1 MTPLS
6 SAQPIRVLLV
16 DDDRSWSEFTAD
28 LLRDCGPLF
37 ALTYVADF
45 DSAVEGFAAGT
56 FDVALVDYRLGAR
69 TGVELL
75 RTAEV
80 QNADVPV
87 IMLTSDARVDGEAL
101 AAGAVDYLVKT
112 ELTAPM
118 LQRALR
124 YAVERHRTSSQQAH
138 LASIVES
145 SADAIF
151 SRSLEGHLLSWNNG
165 AERLYG
171 YQASEII
178 GRHVSMLLASEDR
191 AALPSIL
198 GTIIAGACIQQREL
212 NCVHKD
218 GRIFPVLMTISPTRD
233 RRGRVVGAAT
243 VAHDISESRK
253 TQRELD
259 HIFNL
264 SPDMLCTSN
273 YEGYFTRTNA
283 TWQRVLGYRAEDLQ
297 QQPFL
302 SFVHP
307 DDHEITIAEMSR
319 LAEGETTFGFT
330 NRYRTK
336 AGDYRWIEWHAKA
349 DTASRLIYAVARDQT
364 EHRLLEQQLRQAQKM
379 EAVGQLAGGVAHD
392 FNNILTAIT
401 GFSEFVLERVAPG
414 DPIEPDV
421 HQILKACDRA
431 GALTRQ
437 LLAFSRKQ
445 ILAPEVLDIGAVVSR
460 MTAMLGRIIGE
471 DIELA
476 IRTPPGLGLVNADRG
491 QLEQVLLNLA
501 VNARD
506 AMPSGGKLL
515 IEVANVTLDRGF
527 ATRHPGSSAG
537 PHVMLGVSDTG
548 CGMTEQ
554 VRARLFEPFFTTK
567 ELGKGTGLGLATV
580 YGIVK
585 QSGGSIWVYSEPGI
599 GSTFKIYLPRTDAA
613 PTADADSSSSPE
625 RLDGIETV
633 LVVEDQVEVR
643 QVVQMTLER
652 RGYRVL
658 QAAGAAEAEAK
669 LVAHGAP
676 IAMLLTDVVM
686 PQMSG
691 SALAARLQRHQPNLR
706 VLFMSGYTD
715 DAVVRHGVLTR
726 DAAFLEKPFTAT
738 GLLRAVRRVLDAR

>member
-1 MTPLS
+1 MTPHS
-6 SAQPIRVLLV
+6 KTAAIRVLLV
-16 DDDRSWSEFTAD
+16 DDDRSW
-28 LLRDCGPLF
+28 
-37 ALTYVADF
+37 ADF
-45 DSAVEGFAAGT
+45 TEELLSEHRPRFEVTHAADFQSAVERFAGDT
-56 FDVALVDYRLGAR
+56 FDVALVDYRLGAE

-75 RTAEV
+75 RTAAV
-80 QNADVPV
+80 QDADVPV
-87 IMLTSDARVDGEAL
+87 IMLTSDSRVDAEAL
-101 AAGAVDYLVKT
+101 AAGAVDYLVKS
-112 ELTAPM
+112 ELTQPV

-124 YAVERHRTSSQQAH
+124 YAVERHRISAQQAH

-151 SRSLEGHLLSWNNG
+151 SRTLDGQLLSWNGG

-171 YQASEII
+171 YSAAEIV
-178 GRHVSMLLASEDR
+178 GRDVSMLLAPTDR
-191 AALPSIL
+191 AALPGILSSI
-198 GTIIAGACIQQREL
+198 TAGECIQQREL
-212 NCVHKD
+212 QCVHKD

-233 RRGRVVGAAT
+233 RRGRIVGAAT

-283 TWQRVLGYRAEDLQ
+283 SWQRVLGYSADELQ
-297 QQPFL
+297 REAFL

-307 DDHEITIAEMSR
+307 DDHASTVAELSR
-319 LAEGETTFGFT
+319 LAEGHTTFGFT

-336 AGDYRWIEWHAKA
+336 EGRYRWIEWHSKA
-349 DTASRLIYAVARDQT
+349 DTASRVIYAVARDQT

-401 GFSEFVLERVAPG
+401 GFSEFVLERLGPG
-414 DPIEPDV
+414 DDTAADV
-421 HQILKACDRA
+421 HEILKACARA
-431 GALTRQ
+431 GSLTRQ
-437 LLAFSRKQ
+437 LLAFSRQQ
-445 ILAPEVLDIGAVVSR
+445 ILAPEVLEPGAVVSR
-460 MTAMLGRIIGE
+460 MSAMLGRIIGE
-471 DIELA
+471 DIDLA
-476 IRTPPGLGLVNADRG
+476 IRTPPPLGLVYADRG
-491 QLEQVLLNLA
+491 QLEQVLLNLV

-506 AMPSGGKLL
+506 AMPSGGQLL
-515 IEVANVTLDRGF
+515 IEVANVDLDSSF
-527 ATRHPGSSAG
+527 AQRHPGASAG
-537 PHVMLGVSDTG
+537 PHVMLAVSDTG

-585 QSGGSIWVYSEPGI
+585 QSGGTVWVYSEPGA
-599 GSTFKIYLPRTDAA
+599 GSTFKIFLPRTDAA
-613 PTADADSSSSPE
+613 PVEDPAGSMAE
-625 RLDGIETV
+625 RLDGTETI

-643 QVVQMTLER
+643 QVVQLALER

-658 QAAGAAEAEAK
+658 QASGAAEAEAR
-669 LVAHGAP
+669 LIAHGAP
-676 IAMLLTDVVM
+676 IDLLLTDVVM

-691 SALAARLQRHQPNLR
+691 SSLAARLQRHQPGLR

-738 GLLRAVRRVLDAR
+738 ALLRAVRNVLDAR